1 MVDWAVA
8 NSTTANMTSSLGS
21 VTSWTPLIGIIV
33 LCAIS
38 LFLLGI
44 AYDYRWFKRI
54 NMILRKFSIFSDNF
68 YDALKGGSMIV
79 AGYVIY
85 WSASSVGG
93 AVGEANINWTEV
105 IGWLILAIVVYFALA
120 YIGKAGTYIYR
131 KIQANYER
139 SKEKKTRR
147 HRHSTAT

>member
-1 MVDWAVA
+1 MA
-8 NSTTANMTSSLGS
+8 
-21 VTSWTPLIGIIV
+21 SWTPIIGLLV
-33 LCAIS
+33 LCVIC
-38 LFLLGI
+38 LFLMGI

-54 NMILRKFSIFSDNF
+54 NVFLRKFRIFSDNF

-85 WSASSVGG
+85 WSGTSVSS
-93 AVGEANINWTEV
+93 AVGEAHINWFEV
-105 IGWLILAIVVYFALA
+105 AGYLILAVVVYFALA
-120 YIGKAGTYIYR
+120 YIGKAGTIVYN

-147 HRHSTAT
+147 PRHTEVI